1 MRSACPLRWVN
12 TAFLSC
18 PTSSKKPT
26 PSPETPPF
34 LRVSR
39 SQDALQLWISTLVLL
54 SSPISPSLGSGCS
67 VYLVMEY
74 HHPSLISTL
83 TTHIR
88 HVVAEQPF
96 LKLRGGR
103 AGHNRVDLS
112 KQSLRLPW
120 FFRNLVLP
128 HHVEFLIDH
137 LCLLTS
143 AACQEADVQPCLLPT
158 SLPGPP
164 NYVSSHLGHS
174 PPEYSGVQVSVL
186 LCFPVDYTFSS
197 SSFLHKKDCVI
208 FHISQR
214 KGNFIPHV
222 KFRCQL

>member
-26 PSPETPPF
+26 PSPESPPF
-34 LRVSR
+34 LRVSC

-88 HVVAEQPF
+88 HVGAEQPF
-96 LKLRGGR
+96 LKLRCGR
-103 AGHNRVDLS
+103 AGHNRADLS

-128 HHVEFLIDH
+128 HHVEFLIGH
-137 LCLLTS
+137 LCSPQQLATRQMFSPVSCPLLFLAHLTTF
-143 AACQEADVQPCLLPT
+143 LLILAIAHLSIVEFR
-158 SLPGPP
+158 SLCSS
-164 NYVSSHLGHS
+164 VSL
-174 PPEYSGVQVSVL
+174 
-186 LCFPVDYTFSS
+186 
-197 SSFLHKKDCVI
+197 
-208 FHISQR
+208 
-214 KGNFIPHV
+214 
-222 KFRCQL
+222 